1 MPEWEGATVEVP
13 AGVYPLFLTGA
24 TQEGFGLQHCTVD
37 DPYRMIPKADLLA
50 EIQFKGAISD
60 FSVTKKHIEKYPNDE
75 MLVCLDDDEIYGQN
89 FFLCISVQEADRV
102 MAEQAAKAPPPKAKA
117 APGADDAAGAVEEEE
132 EEWVEPPYVPPVS
145 KPWVSQGSEA
155 EIEEEAVRPT
165 RDLFI
170 LSMVRKRR
178 EFGAAF
184 KFSDRDAQ
192 EDPNLTQNDCRPY
205 KDPNFELRRKEHDI
219 AVQACAEVSDAKT
232 QTNWFRPMNKALQ
245 HEYISMETRQEL
257 EALDSGAMRHF
268 LKEINPRLEEALQQN
283 ETVDIFADD
292 FADLAEEDAA
302 LGNKNDAELK
312 ELQSY
317 YHLHYCAGRKLA
329 FIQWQPQAKG
339 VVAVAGARNMAF
351 DERVAVAG
359 KVHTGYVLLWNF
371 SDPINPQFVL
381 EAPGDIYCFRFNPSN
396 PDLVIGGLE
405 SGQVALWNL
414 ADARAAAREAK
425 VLHDDSNEEGGN
437 NTITAKATVLS
448 AVDQSHRRTITDLT
462 WLPIGLDVSE
472 KGKFV
477 RRPSES
483 TVEEKFLSVAGDGM
497 ILFWDL
503 KKSVEVPEEKKEDTG
518 KKASKE
524 GWGPT
529 AKMTVL
535 NPDGGIELSPI
546 HALLD
551 VSDDVKGPV
560 RLYTATEEGEF
571 SMIELLDPS
580 TENFSKGVRTVI
592 PAHTGPCVSLRR
604 SPFVPQIYL
613 SIGDWTFNLWK
624 EGVGSPLFVS
634 PFCNCLYTCG
644 AWSPSR
650 PAVIFIGRSDG
661 FIDIWDLNDRS
672 HEPSMM
678 VSATPAAVTS
688 MDFHTSANRQM
699 LAVGDEQG
707 TVHVVEVPRNLR
719 RAANNEKQ
727 FANNFFRREEERVE
741 YVQRRSEQH
750 AEDKESGGGSHE
762 PTGSAEPKEGELT
775 EEERLEADFRKMEE
789 AFVEEMGLGAQPPA
803 PAPADD

>member
-1 MPEWEGATVEVP
+1 
-13 AGVYPLFLTGA
+13 
-24 TQEGFGLQHCTVD
+24 
-37 DPYRMIPKADLLA
+37 
-50 EIQFKGAISD
+50 
-60 FSVTKKHIEKYPNDE
+60 
-75 MLVCLDDDEIYGQN
+75 
-89 FFLCISVQEADRV
+89 
-102 MAEQAAKAPPPKAKA
+102 
-117 APGADDAAGAVEEEE
+117 
-132 EEWVEPPYVPPVS
+132 VPPVA

-155 EIEEEAVRPT
+155 EIEDEAVQTT
-165 RDLFI
+165 RELFV

-178 EFGAAF
+178 EFGAAY

-205 KDPNFELRRKEHDI
+205 KDPNFELRRKEHHI
-219 AVQACAEVSDAKT
+219 GVQACPEVAEQKS
-232 QTNWFRPMNKALQ
+232 QTIWFRPMNKAMQ
-245 HEYISMETRQEL
+245 HEYISMDRRQAVDL
-257 EALDSGAMRHF
+257 LDSAAMRSF
-268 LKEINPRLEEALQQN
+268 LSEIKPRLEEALQQN

-292 FADLAEEDAA
+292 FADLADEDGA

-317 YHLHYCAGRKLA
+317 YHLDYCAGRKLSY
-329 FIQWQPQAKG
+329 IQWQPQAKG
-339 VVAVAGARNMAF
+339 VVAVAGARHMTF
-351 DERVAVAG
+351 EERTGIAG
-359 KVHTGYVLLWNF
+359 KVHTGYILLWNF
-371 SDPINPQFVL
+371 SDPIHPQFVL
-381 EAPGDIYCFRFNPSN
+381 EAPGDIYCFRFCPSN
-396 PDLVIGGLE
+396 PDIVIGGIE
-405 SGQVALWNL
+405 TGQVAIWNL

-425 VLHDDSNEEGGN
+425 VLHDDSHEEGGN
-437 NTITAKATVLS
+437 NTITAKPTVLS
-448 AVDQSHRRTITDLT
+448 AVDQSHRRTITDLA
-462 WLPIGLDVSE
+462 WLPLGLDVTE
-472 KGKFV
+472 KGKF
-477 RRPSES
+477 RRGPAE
-483 TVEEKFLSVAGDGM
+483 TNVETFFLSIAGDGM
-497 ILFWDL
+497 ILYWDVR
-503 KKSVEVPEEKKEDTG
+503 KSVEVPEEKKEEGG
-518 KKASKE
+518 KQKKE

-535 NPDGGIELSPI
+535 NPDGGTELSPI

-551 VSDDVKGPV
+551 VSEDVKGPV

-571 SMIELLDPS
+571 SMIELLDPG
-580 TENFSKGVRTVI
+580 TENFSKGVRSVI

-604 SPFVPQIYL
+604 SPFVPKIYF

-624 EGVGSPLFVS
+624 EGVASPLFVS

-650 PAVIFIGRSDG
+650 PAVIFIGRADG

-672 HEPSMM
+672 HEPSMT
-678 VSATPAAVTS
+678 VSATPVAVTS

-727 FANNFFRREEERVE
+727 FAQNFFVREEKRVE
-741 YVQRRSEQH
+741 YVQRRAEQR
-750 AEDKESGGGSHE
+750 AEDKEEGKAE
-762 PTGSAEPKEGELT
+762 PTGAAEPKEGELT